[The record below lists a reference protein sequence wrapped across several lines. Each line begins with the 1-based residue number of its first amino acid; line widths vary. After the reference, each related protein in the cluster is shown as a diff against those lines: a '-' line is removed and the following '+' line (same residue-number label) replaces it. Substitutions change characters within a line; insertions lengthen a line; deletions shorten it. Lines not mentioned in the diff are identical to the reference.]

1 MRHPGAPA
9 AKVLL
14 VDAREQS
21 REALGQALRDAGYE
35 VAMAPSGSFAVTM
48 LEWECPDVVVS
59 CAKVDDMDGYEL
71 FTLVRK
77 DPTTMDTPFLLL
89 AGRDRPTAL
98 AAAEA
103 GVNMILTGDFAADVV
118 VGRVAELVKES
129 AGGEAARPVRRIAS
143 VRQRKAVEPLWAA
156 LETSGP
162 KPPAAVSA
170 ASFQGSL
177 GVMDLAEVTQAIS
190 LGGKTG
196 CLVVALSVGEG
207 AMLFEAGRLVH
218 ASFLGKTGEDAF
230 GALISTSQR
239 EAEASF
245 RFNQADRTELAH
257 LPKTIS
263 RSVDQ
268 LLLSIAAGIDE
279 GGTGPGRAQPTA
291 LINQKEG

>member
-1 MRHPGAPA
+1 MRHPGPSA

-14 VDAREQS
+14 VDAREES
-21 REALGQALRDAGYE
+21 REELGKALQEAGYE
-35 VAMAPSGSFAVTM
+35 VAIAPSGSFAVTM
-48 LEWECPDVVVS
+48 LEWECPDLVVS
-59 CAKVDDMDGYEL
+59 CAKVNDMDAYEL
-71 FTLVRK
+71 FTLVRR
-77 DPTTMDTPFLLL
+77 DPTTVDTPFLLL
-89 AGRDRPTAL
+89 AGRDRATAL

-103 GVNMILTGDFAADVV
+103 GANMILSGDFTTDLVV
-118 VGRVAELVKES
+118 ARVADLLKES
-129 AGGEAARPVRRIAS
+129 ADSGATRPVRRIEWAS
-143 VRQRKAVEPLWAA
+143 KRKAVEPLWAA
-156 LETSGP
+156 IETAGP
-162 KPPAAVSA
+162 KLPAAAGV

-218 ASFLGKTGEDAF
+218 ASFLGQTGEEAF
-230 GALISTSQR
+230 GILISTSQR

-245 RFNQADRTELAH
+245 RFNQADRAELAH

-268 LLLSIAAGIDE
+268 LLLSIAARIDE
-279 GGTGPGRAQPTA
+279 SGTGPGQVQPTA
-291 LINQKEG
+291 LTNQREG